1 MAIEVSLP
9 TIMRPLAN
17 NLRRVEAHGENLA
30 AAIESLDANYP
41 GLKAKIVED
50 GQIRRYVNVYIN
62 DEDVRFLNGLNSA
75 LSDGDRVDVL
85 PAVAGGCK

>member
-1 MAIEVSLP
+1 MAIQVSLP

-17 NLRRVEAHGENLA
+17 NLRRVETQGATLA
-30 AAIESLDANYP
+30 AAIDSLDEQYP
-41 GLKAKIVED
+41 GLKDKLVED
-50 GQIRRYVNVYIN
+50 GALRRYVNIYIN

-85 PAVAGGCK
+85 PAVAGGCR

>member
-17 NLRRVEAHGENLA
+17 NLRRVEAQGDTLA
-30 AAIESLDANYP
+30 AAIDSLDVNYP

-50 GQIRRYVNVYIN
+50 GQIRRYVNIYIN
-62 DEDVRFLNGLNSA
+62 DEDVQFLNGLDSA

-85 PAVAGGCK
+85 PAVAGGC